1 MFPILNISARTL
13 RNIKLIIHSLVYL
26 LRFKSRF
33 LIRAGQSTLKIL
45 KSWVLQIRQ
54 SELTNLGARQR
65 DKILSGARLVWISMI
80 FIAYT
85 KTIQIYTFV
94 NEFLIVGNTKYQ
106 CEILSFGQG
115 WTEIDPFHGQPIQIE
130 VIPVRCGSKVY
141 YCEILSFSKLG
152 LGEL

>member
-1 MFPILNISARTL
+1 MFPILNISAKTL

-33 LIRAGQSTLKIL
+33 LIRAEQSTLKIL

-65 DKILSGARLVWISMI
+65 DKILSGARLVWIPII

-94 NEFLIVGNTKYQ
+94 SVFLVVVNTMWVQNMIAKIY
-106 CEILSFGQG
+106 LSIRARRTSIPSKSGCKF
-115 WTEIDPFHGQPIQIE
+115 TEWLDM
-130 VIPVRCGSKVY
+130 
-141 YCEILSFSKLG
+141 
-152 LGEL
+152 

>member
-26 LRFKSRF
+26 LTFKSRF

-94 NEFLIVGNTKYQ
+94 SEFLIVGNTKYQ
-106 CEILSFGQG
+106 CEILSFDQG
-115 WTEIDPFHGQPIQIE
+115 WADIDLFH
-130 VIPVRCGSKVY
+130 
-141 YCEILSFSKLG
+141 EILLFSY
-152 LGEL
+152 

>member
-1 MFPILNISARTL
+1 MFPILNISAKTL

-33 LIRAGQSTLKIL
+33 FIRAEQSTLKIL

-65 DKILSGARLVWISMI
+65 DKILSGTRLVWIPII

-94 NEFLIVGNTKYQ
+94 SEILIVGNTMWIQNMKFY
-106 CEILSFGQG
+106 LSIRARRTSIPSKDNIESG
-115 WTEIDPFHGQPIQIE
+115 WLDM
-130 VIPVRCGSKVY
+130 
-141 YCEILSFSKLG
+141 
-152 LGEL
+152 